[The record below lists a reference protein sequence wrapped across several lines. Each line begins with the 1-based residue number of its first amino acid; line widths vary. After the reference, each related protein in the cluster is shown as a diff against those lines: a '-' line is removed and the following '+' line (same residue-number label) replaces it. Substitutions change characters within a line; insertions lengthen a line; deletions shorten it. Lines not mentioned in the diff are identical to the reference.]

1 MMLKVAMLDKKKM
14 KKRNRVRARLP
25 TRHLRLGDVRDGSRV
40 THHLR
45 ALWRCG
51 RFVLWCFEAVQSRI
65 KEKKNKEV
73 TQKELFDA

>member
-1 MMLKVAMLDKKKM
+1 M

-40 THHLR
+40 THHWS

-51 RFVLWCFEAVQSRI
+51 RFVLWCSEVVQSRI
-65 KEKKNKEV
+65 EEKKQRGNAERIV
-73 TQKELFDA
+73 RRLRVCAAV